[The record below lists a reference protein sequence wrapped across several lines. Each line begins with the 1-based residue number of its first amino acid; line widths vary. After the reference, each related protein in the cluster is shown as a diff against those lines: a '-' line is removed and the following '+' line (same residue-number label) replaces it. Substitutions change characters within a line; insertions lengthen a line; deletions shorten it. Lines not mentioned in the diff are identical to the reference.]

1 MLKFHAWV
9 HMFFLVQKIQEFR
22 GASLRADVGELQ
34 RNMNHLEQVVGPRQI
49 VSMLDDSTMF
59 PTEKMM
65 RCSMNNEVRGK
76 H

>member
-1 MLKFHAWV
+1 
-9 HMFFLVQKIQEFR
+9 MFFLVQKIQEFR